1 MRSIVNLRNQRKM
14 NKGITLIALVITI
27 IVLLILAAVSI
38 VTLTEENGILTKG
51 KKAKDENAIAS
62 YEEEIKLE
70 IMDEQAERKYQTI
83 EEVFIKSIYNR
94 LEPKSWIREIYMCD
108 ESYTNQEEIEK
119 NIILIINT
127 VDDYQIIIDVD
138 NNKPSAIIRDSLIL
152 SGGTSII
159 EYNANGAT
167 SGSLEKQEIKIGAIL
182 SFADNAYVKEGYTFI
197 GWCEDSSGSGRIYKP
212 KEKILVKKEKM
223 ILYAIWFDGTSTSLL
238 KGIEMLDKEGYHQ
251 LKVNEVTYNL
261 HMYYYEGNQ
270 TWNENRTFGDENDVG
285 AENRKASNMVVV
297 KVAGNLDIASGVTV
311 EPYHTDYGGPKG
323 FLVYCTGT
331 LTNKGTIQ
339 NNHGAKTEGEDVY
352 LWRNEDT
359 TYEYIPAS
367 GASGGEGYPNASG
380 LGNKRS
386 KNGAKGSN
394 ANSSTISSG
403 SGVKRATAGRRR
415 WRNSLWNHEW

>member
-1 MRSIVNLRNQRKM
+1 MRSIANLRNQRKM
-14 NKGITLIALVITI
+14 NEGITLIALVITI

-38 VTLTEENGILTKG
+38 VTLTGENGILTKAG
-51 KKAKDENAIAS
+51 DAKDKTTLES
-62 YEEEIKLE
+62 YLEEIKLE
-70 IMDEQAERKYQTI
+70 IMDEQVERKYQTK
-83 EEVFIKSIYNR
+83 EDVFIKSIDNR
-94 LEPKSWIREIYMCD
+94 LQLKSWVRETYMCD
-108 ESYTNQEEIEK
+108 ENFEEQQEIEK
-119 NIILIINT
+119 NTVLIINT
-127 VDDYQIIIDVD
+127 VENYQIIIDVD
-138 NNKPSAIIRDSLIL
+138 NTKISATIRESFII
-152 SGGTSII
+152 SGKMATI

-167 SGSLEKQEIKIGAIL
+167 SGTVENQEIKVGSIF
-182 SFADNAYVKEGYTFI
+182 SFADNAYVREDHTFI
-197 GWCEDSSGSGRIYKP
+197 GWCEDSSGNGRIYKP
-212 KEKILVKKEKM
+212 KEKIIVTKEK
-223 ILYAIWFDGTSTSLL
+223 ITLYAIWFNGTSTSLL
-238 KGIEMLDKEGYHQ
+238 KGIEMLDNEGYYQ

-261 HMYYYEGNQ
+261 HMYYYEGDQ
-270 TWNENRTFGDENDVG
+270 TWNENKTFGDENDVG
-285 AENRKASNMVVV
+285 AENRKATNMVVV
-297 KVAGNLDIASGVTV
+297 KVAGNLDIGSGVTV